1 MVFSSITFLG
11 FFLPVL
17 LLLYFVLPNRN
28 YRNVVLL
35 FSSLLFYAWGEPIYI
50 TLMIFSSIVDYT
62 NGRLIEKCPNKKK
75 IFMIY

>member
-17 LLLYFVLPNRN
+17 LLLYFILPNRN

-35 FSSLLFYAWGEPIYI
+35 FSSLLFYAWGEPKFVL
-50 TLMIFSSIVDYT
+50 LMIASILFNY
-62 NGRLIEKCPNKKK
+62 NMGLLIAESRIEKL
-75 IFMIY
+75 Y